1 MTEQQVP
8 ETLSVAEHEHGRPRP
23 GPWARVR
30 QAHAVLLPLAAI
42 VALVSY
48 FTAVNPLFLSVDN
61 ALNIGRQSSVLLLV
75 ALAETIIILIG
86 SIDLSVGSIV
96 TLVGI
101 LSASAANKFGWFAG
115 ALVGIGIGAVVGL
128 VNGTL
133 LTRLKVP
140 SFLVTLGMLSILSGV
155 ANQISQGESI
165 LLDSPV
171 LSNIV
176 NHAVLAGVPN
186 VIWIALVATGLLTLV
201 AFRTRFGRYLF
212 ALGGGEIVAAN
223 AGVPITAYKLAA
235 FVASGTICGLAGIVL
250 TGQVGAGTPT
260 AGGGLLLDS
269 IAAVVMGGTALS
281 GGIGGPHRTLLG
293 VLVIALLGN
302 GMDVTEVNNFTQD
315 MVKGAVIILAVS
327 LTIDREKY
335 TFIK

>member
-1 MTEQQVP
+1 VP
-8 ETLSVAEHEHGRPRP
+8 DDISTTSDSHGVPRAPHPWRRVAS
-23 GPWARVR
+23 A
-30 QAHAVLLPLAAI
+30 QAVLLPLIAI
-42 VALVSY
+42 VALIGY
-48 FTAVNPLFLSVDN
+48 FTSVNHLFFSAEN

-101 LSASAANKFGWFAG
+101 LTAGAANRYGTFAG
-115 ALVGIGIGAVVGL
+115 AVIGIGIGAGVGL

-165 LLDSPV
+165 LLDGHV
-171 LSNIV
+171 LSDLV
-176 NHAVLAGVPN
+176 NHALFVGVPN
-186 VIWIALVATGLLTLV
+186 VIWIALLATALLTLV

-223 AGVPITAYKLAA
+223 AGVPITRYKLLA
-235 FVASGTICGLAGIVL
+235 FVASGAICGLAGVVL

-260 AGGGLLLDS
+260 AGSGLLLDS

-293 VLVIALLGN
+293 VLVIAILGN

-327 LTIDREKY
+327 LTIDRKKY
-335 TFIK
+335 AFIK